1 MNVYKKTKDIIIKL
15 KSLSKPE
22 SVKGMARFGINPE
35 NNFGVSIPDLRKM
48 AKEIGRDH
56 QVAHDL
62 WETGI
67 HDARILAGM
76 IEEPSEVTRK
86 QADRWAS
93 DFDSWDVCD
102 EVCMNIFKKLSFA
115 YEKAV
120 EWSSS
125 VEEFIKRAGFVL
137 MACLAV
143 SDKKAEDSR
152 FINFFPYIKKQSK
165 DDRNFVRK
173 AVNWALRQ
181 IGKRNIS
188 LNKLA
193 IQVGEEIYDFD
204 NKSSKWIATDALREL
219 KSEKVQK
226 RLRDKENKKRK

>member
-1 MNVYKKTKDIIIKL
+1 M
-15 KSLSKPE
+15 
-22 SVKGMARFGINPE
+22 
-35 NNFGVSIPDLRKM
+35 
-48 AKEIGRDH
+48 
-56 QVAHDL
+56 AHDL